1 MNCVLLNVNQSN
13 TQLHPIA
20 HIYPNK
26 YYLEQVLT
34 KYALYFRNDIVV
46 NPHSFAKVNVYY
58 ESMKYEVTIDS
69 LSVTSED
76 LLSKFGGTLGLFL
89 GISFLSF
96 IEIVEF

>member
-58 ESMKYEVTIDS
+58 ENLKYAVTIDS
-69 LSVTSED
+69 ISVTRFTI
-76 LLSKFGGTLGLFL
+76 KFWKHIRLILGNQLFKL
-89 GISFLSF
+89 Y
-96 IEIVEF
+96 